1 LAGVELVSRAHVSVR
16 GEREDTKN
24 GRRESKKK
32 MYSTKVGQ
40 QREWRPTKEVDRC
53 GEAKPARPD
62 PKREFKGKIEF

>member
-1 LAGVELVSRAHVSVR
+1 
-16 GEREDTKN
+16 
-24 GRRESKKK
+24 